1 MVKNYYVKTTNEDEL
16 VELTYFHFTLFFFF
30 FFSSLSKT
38 LCISSPVLA
47 VVRSHLGTQAVVVVT
62 DVREYK

>member
-30 FFSSLSKT
+30 SSLSKT
-38 LCISSPVLA
+38 RCISSPVLA
-47 VVRSHLGTQAVVVVT
+47 VVRSHLG
-62 DVREYK
+62 DSGRGRSH